1 LTTTFSS
8 GTKAAMKVFIGHQP
22 DRKHMQALQR
32 CKLSENAAL
41 LDLFKLRL
49 EEVKLSLVQ
58 ADDPVRLHRLQGR
71 AEVLIDFL
79 ESVEKSSEI
88 LDRLR

>member
-1 LTTTFSS
+1 
-8 GTKAAMKVFIGHQP
+8 MKVFIGHQP
-22 DRKHMQALQR
+22 DRKHMQALHR

-49 EEVKLSLVQ
+49 EEIKLSLVI
-58 ADDPVRLHRLQGR
+58 ADDPIRLHRLQGR

-79 ESVEKSSEI
+79 EAVEKSSEV
-88 LDRLR
+88 LERLK